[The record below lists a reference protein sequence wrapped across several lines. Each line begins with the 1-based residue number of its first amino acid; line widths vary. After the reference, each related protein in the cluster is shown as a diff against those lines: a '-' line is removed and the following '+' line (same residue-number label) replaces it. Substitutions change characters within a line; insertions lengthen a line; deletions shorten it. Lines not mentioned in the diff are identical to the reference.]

1 MAKGLIKPTFG
12 FQPIDGEPFLSGTT
26 FPNETAVFNHAKN
39 DVDAYPGKIIS
50 SSDGNSAAAY
60 VITSVGSSGSAKK
73 LAYAD
78 DLASQIR
85 ALTERITALETQLQD
100 SKATIVSLQK
110 QLDWVVA

>member
-1 MAKGLIKPTFG
+1 MANKLYIKPVFG
-12 FQPIDGEPFLSGTT
+12 FQPIDGEPFLNGVT
-26 FPNETAVFNHAKN
+26 FPDETAVINHAKTG
-39 DVDAYPGKIIS
+39 VDAYPGKIVS
-50 SSDGNSAAAY
+50 SSDGSPAAY

-78 DLASQIR
+78 DLVSQIQ